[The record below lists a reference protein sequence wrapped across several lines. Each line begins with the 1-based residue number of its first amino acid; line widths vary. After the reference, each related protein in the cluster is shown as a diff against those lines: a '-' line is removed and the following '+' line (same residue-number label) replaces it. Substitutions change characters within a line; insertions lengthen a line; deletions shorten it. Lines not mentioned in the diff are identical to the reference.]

1 MSENNIGISGAGS
14 GTVYD
19 AELCRALFDAADEL
33 RRLRPWDKFCEVDVF
48 EIYPRAESE
57 PYYCSVAG
65 MFEETFSMSVYK
77 GHMGLVSLSAFIN
90 SADLP
95 EYISQSRRNCLTCAW
110 GAKNDDD

>member
-1 MSENNIGISGAGS
+1 MSENNISISGAGS

-57 PYYCSVAG
+57 PYYRSVAG
-65 MFEETFSMSVYK
+65 MFEET
-77 GHMGLVSLSAFIN
+77 LACL
-90 SADLP
+90 
-95 EYISQSRRNCLTCAW
+95 YIKATWAL
-110 GAKNDDD
+110 